1 MSVEKVPHVGAN
13 GASTKTKSDGAVK
26 GGHGPAGA
34 GDSGGQA
41 TGFGALLFS
50 LRVDDADI
58 TVDSDVVSLQAQD
71 PLQTDPNAGSNHVAT
86 FIPTIQVAP
95 SVVVPLNV
103 DVPGKDAVLT
113 ANALLTAHDAQSLTS
128 GGVVADSVKG
138 DAHTLPVS
146 PGTLGMQNR
155 MAAMNRDELG
165 NEIVPAVPKFGVAE
179 VVANTSAVL
188 KPSAI
193 SRGQFGMAEVPD
205 ALGPSSATAKLAKSL
220 KERGRAE
227 VATSAMTALA
237 PNAVV
242 VDSAKIEVRGVI
254 DKADVVGRVAALTV
268 AEVISQEPAQQ
279 MEFRREK
286 AVFKPNSTTTSPDVS
301 VASGVEAQPNGLSLE
316 GMTADM
322 GAGLSQGDD
331 NPGTYWMSSDLKNAE
346 MKLDGFGES
355 VVEVSISVHGNQ
367 THVAFRS
374 DEEQTRLALGDAG
387 ATLKDMLH
395 KEGLDLTG
403 VSVGTSNAGEDAG
416 QERRSR
422 QENRPGA
429 IEKLAN
435 NLPSGTSGKI
445 VPSRIGQLDVFV

>member
-86 FIPTIQVAP
+86 FIPTIQVALP
-95 SVVVPLNV
+95 AILTMNGDVSDRDVDLKANFAFMIQGASSQGGATIGDEFENGVCSVPQQFVAT
-103 DVPGKDAVLT
+103 DGAA
-113 ANALLTAHDAQSLTS
+113 ANTT
-128 GGVVADSVKG
+128 V
-138 DAHTLPVS
+138 
-146 PGTLGMQNR
+146 
-155 MAAMNRDELG
+155 
-165 NEIVPAVPKFGVAE
+165 GVARAT
-179 VVANTSAVL
+179 VSYRQL
-188 KPSAI
+188 
-193 SRGQFGMAEVPD
+193 GMAEVPD